1 MDLLSVGNLNTHLKN
16 LKLQTQWMLKQK
28 SGNDTAKGKSLE
40 EWLDGTQQQ
49 REASAVGEQGDK
61 TLREIHQKLYAG
73 GKLTAKERDYLQEH
87 DPEAYRELVNQ
98 EQEQKAYERALR
110 RCKSQE
116 EVDRLRIG
124 RLNTSLVKVRAVE
137 HDPHI
142 PLSKKLE
149 IVTAEKQRI
158 DRVAESTRKFV
169 ASGEYAKLPT
179 RAEEEQARED
189 GAEVPTPAPET
200 RPEAEREDVG
210 AEDYAPEQEADPAAI
225 DLEQPAERKVRRAR
239 AKAAYAAAVQPAEQP
254 VGGTITVK
262 A

>member
-49 REASAVGEQGDK
+49 REASAVG
-61 TLREIHQKLYAG
+61 
-73 GKLTAKERDYLQEH
+73 
-87 DPEAYRELVNQ
+87 

-189 GAEVPTPAPET
+189 SAEVPTPAPET

-210 AEDYAPEQEADPAAI
+210 AEEQAPEQEADHAAI

-239 AKAAYAAAVQPAEQP
+239 AKAAYATAAQPAEQP
-254 VGGTITVK
+254 AGGTITVK